1 VPLTFVFLQSFCV
14 RMIDDAIDSE
24 METSQAEEGLDIPA
38 DADAFAAALAEE
50 EAVSDSCLLR
60 A

>member
-1 VPLTFVFLQSFCV
+1 VPLTFVFLQSFCF
-14 RMIDDAIDSE
+14 RIIDDAIDFK

-38 DADAFAAALAEE
+38 DADAFVAALAKE